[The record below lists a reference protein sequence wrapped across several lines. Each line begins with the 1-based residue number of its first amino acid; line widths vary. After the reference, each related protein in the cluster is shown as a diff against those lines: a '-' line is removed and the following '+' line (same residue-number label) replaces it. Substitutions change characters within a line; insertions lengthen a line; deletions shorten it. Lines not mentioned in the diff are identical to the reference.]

1 MTYSILYETGT
12 SGCFLGQFEKYS
24 DADLLFDKIVK
35 DLSQTIDKQNIQ
47 DSFFEMYAVF
57 QIPAL
62 CMEYERYIIADHKN
76 QILKPEMIWSTPDFC
91 LYIVKTNDDFN
102 VNKLNRAENYFFHEK
117 SKYFEGQINLIMN

>member
-1 MTYSILYETGT
+1 MTYSVLYETGT
-12 SGCFLGQFEKYS
+12 SGCFLGQFEKYN

-35 DLSQTIDKQNIQ
+35 DLSQTIEKQNIQ

-76 QILKPEMIWSTPDFC
+76 QILKPEMIWSTLEFC
-91 LYIVKTNDDFN
+91 LYIIKTSNGFN
-102 VNKLNRAENYFFHEK
+102 VNKLRRAQNHFFYEN
-117 SKYFEGQINLIMN
+117 SKYMEGSITLILN